1 MKVMAST
8 ILVFRRMGRWNRFN
22 AYHMGTAALGCPAEQ
37 SSAVRGR
44 PAKPGR
50 AALDWTAEGGCAH
63 AVCDFLYS
71 SLAKAA
77 SAVALP
83 YSLSLLCKV
92 FRLMARISAARVLL
106 LLVASSVFR
115 ISSFSASSTVVP
127 TPRRTVSE
135 SSAELRRLDC
145 PNPGGRCL
153 VSTTAPSHT
162 IIARSRVLRIS
173 RTFPGQ
179 E

>member
-1 MKVMAST
+1 
-8 ILVFRRMGRWNRFN
+8 MGIGQVPIAEIRSRLPP
-22 AYHMGTAALGCPAEQ
+22 AYSSCLWDADSIPAFGIHQWLLANGQELI
-37 SSAVRGR
+37 
-44 PAKPGR
+44 AKKLP
-50 AALDWTAEGGCAH
+50 
-63 AVCDFLYS
+63 YS
-71 SLAKAA
+71 SLTNAA
-77 SAVALP
+77 SAAALP
-83 YSLSLLCKV
+83 YSLSLLCRV

-106 LLVASSVFR
+106 LFVASRVFR

-162 IIARSRVLRIS
+162 MMARSRVLRIS
-173 RTFPGQ
+173 RTLPGQ